1 MWQTPLRELSLSLE
15 ENGGRRSMVAYQFYV
30 IDDQDEFHLLGVLPE
45 RRENSSRISRESII
59 KWGKSVVGD
68 SVSANHLYFIQVEL

>member
-1 MWQTPLRELSLSLE
+1 
-15 ENGGRRSMVAYQFYV
+15 MVAYQFYV

-45 RRENSSRISRESII
+45 RRENSSRISRESVI

>member
-1 MWQTPLRELSLSLE
+1 
-15 ENGGRRSMVAYQFYV
+15 MVAYQFYV
-30 IDDQDEFHLLGVLPE
+30 IDDQSEFHLLGVLPE
-45 RRENSSRISRESII
+45 RRENPSRISRESII